1 MRIATSISFA
11 IQLFCLMLNIYSV
24 GNIFVG
30 IVTFIYAIV
39 FCFWCVYL
47 FYAIQRKWKSYKRA
61 LGCLQ
66 QEDFCCQ
73 FQLQAY
79 NAKTEFMKYIFLFIM
94 NLVEWFAFIAFCAGR
109 LVKLVDIHIHCP
121 NEEFSQNASQSLSA
135 EQCIW
140 TYPQVNSSIYLN
152 LLMFC
157 NNCIVLSVI
166 LIASLCRF
174 LATKYAQKSWISS
187 NIVAGVIAIF
197 LLYNTVNQIMASFCS
212 ILIIS
217 MWFNTLLMTVA
228 AIFVVKEYRQLCM
241 VITWT
246 IVDLS
251 VSKNLPLQ
259 KRQINMKRNFQRVF
273 WFILIGLMLV
283 ITFQYMEHLLIT
295 VGIVSRIFN
304 SSNFDISL
312 CEDSQYSAFEK
323 SNVYALLF
331 RINEIIVGVAL
342 LIFYTPYIG
351 YGLSTM
357 YIIIWRRVTGK
368 TGYKTHYHNQL
379 YDPHFAQ
386 RIY

>member
-1 MRIATSISFA
+1 MSHTYNLKYIIFLA
-11 IQLFCLMLNIYSV
+11 IVS
-24 GNIFVG
+24 
-30 IVTFIYAIV
+30 FIYTTV

-47 FYAIQRKWKSYKRA
+47 YSAIQRKWKSYKRA

-66 QEDFCCQ
+66 QEDFCSQ

-79 NAKTEFMKYIFLFIM
+79 NAKTEFVKYIFLFIM
-94 NLVEWFAFIAFCAGR
+94 NLLEWFSFIALCIGG
-109 LVKLVDIHIHCP
+109 LVNYIDILVYCPNVDI
-121 NEEFSQNASQSLSA
+121 SQNASQQSSA
-135 EQCIW
+135 KKCILA
-140 TYPQVNSSIYLN
+140 YPQVYPFIVSNFIML
-152 LLMFC
+152 C
-157 NNCIVLSVI
+157 NNCVVLSLI
-166 LIASLCRF
+166 LMACLCRY
-174 LATKYAQKSWISS
+174 LAAKYARKSWISS
-187 NIVAGVIAIF
+187 NRIPGVISIF

-228 AIFVVKEYRQLCM
+228 AIVVVKEYRQLCM

-251 VSKNLPLQ
+251 VSKNIPLQ
-259 KRQINMKRNFQRVF
+259 KRQIKMKRNFQRIF

-283 ITFQYMEHLLIT
+283 ITFQYIEHLLMT
-295 VGIVSRIFN
+295 VGIVSRISN

-323 SNVYALLF
+323 SDIFTLF
-331 RINEIIVGVAL
+331 FKINEIIIEVA
-342 LIFYTPYIG
+342 IMIIYIPYVG

-368 TGYKTHYHNQL
+368 TGYKIRYHNQL
-379 YDPHFAQ
+379 SHPPFT
-386 RIY
+386 